1 MPRYLYPACL
11 AIALVLPT
19 YGDDPVFKS
28 DVALSRV
35 DVHVVDRN
43 GRSVTGLQARDFV
56 VRVDGKIV
64 PVRNFASED
73 MPIDILLLLDVSGS
87 MEPHVERI
95 ANAAQEAMN
104 VLAEHDRIAIMV
116 FDTRTRVRLPFTQSH
131 SDINRE
137 LNRLVRSEHF
147 NGGTHITHAMLDAA
161 AYVQREARKD
171 ARRAI
176 VILTDDETQ
185 DAENEVKVEGDL
197 SEANAILSFL
207 QAPYEEPQMTRG
219 PGGRR
224 GGMGGGG
231 WPGGGGG
238 GWPGGGG
245 IGFPGGGGGGIG
257 MPGGRGGTID
267 PSHTAGT
274 DIIAKDT
281 GGDTIP
287 VDQASAL
294 EDTLARLRQRYV
306 LNFYLPE
313 ASSSAVR
320 HAVRVDLTSDAR
332 LRYEDA
338 EVHSRRVFMSGD
350 NDPAPV
356 VVTRQD
362 RLNPAVDPVSPS
374 KQSDDQPAPKRHHG
388 AVNEE
393 SGPTVNTVPTDP
405 Q

>member
-1 MPRYLYPACL
+1 MLRYFLCAVAAMAAILPA
-11 AIALVLPT
+11 

-64 PVRNFASED
+64 PVKNFASED

-95 ANAAQEAMN
+95 ASAAQDALN

-131 SDINRE
+131 NAVSQE
-137 LNRLVRSEHF
+137 LNRLVHAERF
-147 NGGTHITHAMLDAA
+147 NGGTHITRAMLDAA
-161 AYVQREARKD
+161 EYMQHEARKD
-171 ARRAI
+171 ARRAV

-185 DAENEVKVEGDL
+185 DAENEVKVEGEL

-207 QAPYEEPQMTRG
+207 QAPYEEPRMTNGG
-219 PGGRR
+219 PGRRR
-224 GGMGGGG
+224 GGMGGG

-238 GWPGGGG
+238 GWPGSGGG
-245 IGFPGGGGGGIG
+245 IGFPGGGGIG
-257 MPGGRGGTID
+257 LPGGRGAGID
-267 PSHTAGT
+267 ASHTAGT
-274 DIIAKDT
+274 DVIAKDT
-281 GGDTIP
+281 GGDTMP

-306 LNFYLPE
+306 LNFYMPE
-313 ASSSAVR
+313 ASSSAAKR
-320 HAVRVDLTSDAR
+320 AVRVDLTSDAR

-350 NDPAPV
+350 ADPAPV

-362 RLNPAVDPVSPS
+362 RLNPAADGPAS
-374 KQSDDQPAPKRHHG
+374 KQSDDEPMPKRHRG

-393 SGPTVNTVPTDP
+393 SGPTVNTVETGP